1 MPNELSFHGTTGA
14 TYYAV
19 ARQGANAYEE
29 NSEQYVPELLASR
42 NGYALPMTETPA
54 GGGRFLG
61 DAPASLPV
69 GEVHEVA
76 VYRQAGASPDGEAD
90 GEAVGVAM
98 LFWDGLVFAPA
109 ADGARISLLDRLRTR
124 GPTIYVSPDG
134 DDAYAGT
141 LRGRAKATLAAGLAA
156 LADGGTLVVARGYYS
171 EAGLELA
178 NSGCRVLFE
187 PGVALSESLGGTPGL
202 VVSGDDN
209 MIEGHWYVSL
219 GDTAETAVR
228 ISGDRNWLTG
238 SLGINTCG
246 VGLDLTGS
254 ANRVESVSV
263 REPRTAG
270 VRVTGEENRVGRAA
284 VNPGSGGYP
293 NAKSVLLA
301 AGAARN
307 VIARCSGGQAF
318 AAETGADD
326 NDIIDCAGPG
336 YTDAGEGNLW
346 PGWHEAPALASADIP
361 TAADNATAAAAEILL
376 TPEHKIGTTGDNKVL
391 SDVEL
396 SPEQLAAIGG
406 AVEVDAPSATE
417 IRQELDANSTR
428 LAAIHTNT
436 SRYPANL
443 NPNASL
449 RAGQSRQDIASQAFR
464 DDTLALVARVYDHA
478 GTLVTQ
484 AAIESIAYSA
494 YLLDDNDADA
504 RMAITGHAD
513 VPLDAA
519 DVIFD
524 TLQNDALWTA
534 DSTGYNFRHTPDNSE
549 NEIFAVAGRRYL
561 VEYTITPVTGP
572 PFKVRFRVNVI

>member
-361 TAADNATAAAAEILL
+361 TAADNATAAANAILL
-376 TPEHKIGTTGDNKVL
+376 TPANKLATDVAGKI
-391 SDVEL
+391 
-396 SPEQLAAIGG
+396 LAADGSITNSTFATDAINSG
-406 AVEVDAPSATE
+406 AVATTAAQEIAGWVFRLPEEHQGYAAMAEVLANLALASLGTGARTVTLTVTDGSTPLAGARVRVTEGTESYVGSTDADGEITFSLDDATWTVAITKPGYQFTPTTLAVAADTEATYSMSAVVVETPTPSTPG
-417 IRQELDANSTR
+417 SY
-428 LAAIHTNT
+428 
-436 SRYPANL
+436 SRY
-443 NPNASL
+443 
-449 RAGQSRQDIASQAFR
+449 
-464 DDTLALVARVYDHA
+464 
-478 GTLVTQ
+478 
-484 AAIESIAYSA
+484 
-494 YLLDDNDADA
+494 
-504 RMAITGHAD
+504 
-513 VPLDAA
+513 
-519 DVIFD
+519 
-524 TLQNDALWTA
+524 
-534 DSTGYNFRHTPDNSE
+534 
-549 NEIFAVAGRRYL
+549 
-561 VEYTITPVTGP
+561 
-572 PFKVRFRVNVI
+572 